1 MYTPIRL
8 GKRQPRQQNNKK
20 EDDSISRRY
29 TSPSNDT
36 SRCAYI
42 QSTANRGTTHHRS
55 TNTKKYKHTG
65 GETLSPYEH
74 LSIRS
79 RHGDANTSPSQK
91 PTCLLIHPLLPAFAV
106 PPVLLLSPCPP
117 PQKLF
122 RRGTPP
128 EPTPPQPPLLLKMI
142 EMLLSRRICGVRP
155 TRGLGPP

>member
-1 MYTPIRL
+1 MTAYHAGTP
-8 GKRQPRQQNNKK
+8 PR
-20 EDDSISRRY
+20 
-29 TSPSNDT
+29 
-36 SRCAYI
+36 A
-42 QSTANRGTTHHRS
+42 TTHQGVHIYSQQPTEEQHTTEAPTRKN
-55 TNTKKYKHTG
+55 TNTQG
-65 GETLSPYEH
+65 GKTLSPYEH